1 MTPDALRR
9 AVSPAEWDRRLV
21 APGPLW
27 RMQLLQAGLLVA
39 IGLRLAL
46 RRWWTVAERSDEMF
60 EPVAVLAWLDRP
72 PGTLAVSA
80 VWLVGVTA
88 VVAGL
93 LAMRSGRSPRLA
105 LVVAW
110 TSLLF
115 LAGLWGSGGKVLHN
129 DVLLLTVAVPVLLA
143 PSSRPWRREEVR
155 WGWPPRAALAVLGV
169 VYFLTGYQ
177 KLRHS
182 GLEWVL
188 SENMRWVLLQG
199 DPMVSMAAVRGIA
212 GQIWLTQLM
221 AAGALLLELTAPLL
235 LAVRR
240 TRLLFAVSATVMHG
254 AVWLLV
260 GIDYWTWVLAVWA
273 VVLPTIGWGERIAA
287 RSGLVERQPEMAGAR

>member
-1 MTPDALRR
+1 MPDALRR
-9 AVSPAEWDRRLV
+9 AVSPIEWDRRLV

-27 RMQLLQAGLLVA
+27 RMQLLQVGLLVA

-60 EPVAVLAWLDRP
+60 EPVAVLAWIDRP
-72 PGTLAVSA
+72 PGALAVSA
-80 VWLVGVTA
+80 VWLVGLTA
-88 VVAGL
+88 VVVGL
-93 LAMRSGRSPRLA
+93 VSVRSRRSPRLA

-115 LAGLWGSGGKVLHN
+115 LAGLWGSAGKVLHN

-143 PSSRPWRREEVR
+143 PSSRPWRQQEVR
-155 WGWPPRAALAVLGV
+155 WGWPPRAALAVLGA

-182 GLEWVL
+182 GLDWVL

-199 DPMVSMAAVRGIA
+199 DPLVSMAAVRRIA
-212 GQIWLTQLM
+212 GLVWLTQLM

-235 LAVRR
+235 LAMRR
-240 TRLLFAVSATVMHG
+240 TRLLFAVAATMMHG
-254 AVWLLV
+254 SVWLLV
-260 GIDYWTWVLAVWA
+260 GIDYWTWVIAVWA
-273 VVLPTIGWGERIAA
+273 VVLPSTLLGGRIAS
-287 RSGLVERQPEMAGAR
+287 RSGLVERQPEIAGAG